1 MYLRLAPLGVRHL
14 EQTLRWINNPEIA
27 KPFGLDRHITDVQ
40 HMAWFMSLQEDE
52 TQNIWAIEQD
62 SFGHIGNIGLKNI
75 DRQHRS
81 GEYWIYL
88 SPEAQGHG
96 FATAATEL
104 VLEQAFDAL
113 GLQKVYLH
121 VNPDNHAAL
130 QVYERCGFE
139 SEGLLRQEYESAE
152 GRYDMLRMGICES
165 SWRTMKKLKPRV
177 ALMQPTFMP
186 WLGYYELLEQ
196 ADIFVFLDDF
206 QFSRQSWG
214 QRNQLFLSPG
224 RAGIITLPVQHPKNI
239 AATFLEI
246 SPAHT
251 AHWMKKFFTSMSQSY
266 GKAPYFHAVMPLLEE
281 WLKHSYANLA
291 DMLTYFICQT
301 AKYIGIRTHVLCSS
315 RLNYE
320 RNEQRSSKISSL
332 LHSVGARCY
341 YSPKGSLTYMKQD
354 ALFPLKNIITYFQ
367 RHNPKEYCQYGN
379 AVFVPYLS
387 VVDALFNLSPSQI
400 RKTLR
405 GTRRWLTW
413 EEALV
418 HFSAEQKDSPD
429 EITRCR

>member
-165 SWRTMKKLKPRV
+165 SWRTTKKLKPRV

-196 ADIFVFLDDF
+196 ADLFVFLDDF

-224 RAGIITLPVQHPKNI
+224 RASIITLPVQHPKNI

-251 AHWMKKFFTSMSQSY
+251 AHWMKKFFNSMSQSY
-266 GKAPYFHAVMPLLEE
+266 GKAPYFHAAMPLLEE
-281 WLKHSYANLA
+281 WLKRSYANLA
-291 DMLTYFICQT
+291 DMLTYFICRT
-301 AKYIGIRTHVLCSS
+301 AKYIGIHTHVQRSS

-320 RNEQRSSKISSL
+320 RNEHRSSKISSL

-341 YSPKGSLTYMKQD
+341 YSPKGSFAYMRQD
-354 ALFPLKNIITYFQ
+354 ALFPLENIVTYFQ
-367 RHNPKEYCQYGN
+367 CHIPKEYCQYGN
-379 AVFVPYLS
+379 SVFVPYLS

-418 HFSAEQKDSPD
+418 HFSAVQKDSPD
-429 EITRCR
+429 ENAIFR

>member
-1 MYLRLAPLGVRHL
+1 MYLRLSPLRTRHL
-14 EQTLRWINNPEIA
+14 EQTLHWINNSEIA
-27 KPFGLDRHITDVQ
+27 KPFGVDRHITHAQ
-40 HMAWFMSLQEDE
+40 HMFWFMSLQEDE
-52 TQNIWAIEQD
+52 TQAIWAIEQD
-62 SFGHIGNIGLKNI
+62 SLGHIGNIGLKNI
-75 DRQHRS
+75 DRQHRR
-81 GEYWIYL
+81 GEYWIYVGNGD
-88 SPEAQGHG
+88 AQGRG

-104 VLEQAFDAL
+104 ILEQAFDAL
-113 GLQKVYLH
+113 GLRKIYLH
-121 VNPDNHAAL
+121 VRPDNHAAL
-130 QVYERCGFE
+130 RLYGRCGFE
-139 SEGLLRQEYESAE
+139 HEGLLIQEYEGAQ
-152 GRYDMLRMGICES
+152 GRYDILRMGICES

-315 RLNYE
+315 RLN
-320 RNEQRSSKISSL
+320 
-332 LHSVGARCY
+332 
-341 YSPKGSLTYMKQD
+341 
-354 ALFPLKNIITYFQ
+354 
-367 RHNPKEYCQYGN
+367 
-379 AVFVPYLS
+379 
-387 VVDALFNLSPSQI
+387 
-400 RKTLR
+400 
-405 GTRRWLTW
+405 
-413 EEALV
+413 
-418 HFSAEQKDSPD
+418 
-429 EITRCR
+429 